1 MPLNSPCQ
9 DRLKGGGDKVGG
21 VESARLD
28 KEPGPSLCSWGTAFL
43 RATVM
48 VGVCACWGEW
58 KGTAP
63 IPQREE

>member
-1 MPLNSPCQ
+1 MGI
-9 DRLKGGGDKVGG
+9 RVGVG
-21 VESARLD
+21 VGSARLD
-28 KEPGPSLCSWGTAFL
+28 KEPGPSLCSWGTVFL

-48 VGVCACWGEW
+48 VGVCVCVLGKW